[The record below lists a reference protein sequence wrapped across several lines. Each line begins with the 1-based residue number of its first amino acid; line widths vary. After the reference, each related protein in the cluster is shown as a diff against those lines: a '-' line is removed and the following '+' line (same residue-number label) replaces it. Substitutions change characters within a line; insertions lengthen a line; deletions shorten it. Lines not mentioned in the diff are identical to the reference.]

1 MEAIQAHTIE
11 YDRRKNN
18 YYLHEKD
25 KEQRL
30 VKRYDSIQADSE
42 TNEALEI
49 TQGLEAS
56 IKEANERKQAEQNE
70 WVNLSEYWL
79 QVADTKDWENAK
91 SRLDKSKTCKM
102 SVVKRK
108 RDALKHFKQRAVK
121 KAESLGIE
129 YKTEY
134 VKSVNRWG
142 VECHMNRKDLFIRR
156 KHLRLFFTTNK
167 QEKHTYALVRNRQAQ
182 TIKVFG
188 VDNHIQNKLATHGI
202 QYNTFI
208 ARLHRGW
215 SVEKASTT
223 PPANRDS
230 DRFLEMYPHRAHELR
245 KPVKKSNKQ
254 ILAEYEGKTFY
265 RRRAT
270 LQDLLQENGIT
281 EKQFC
286 NRIRNGWSFASAT
299 TLDNGGYTEEARK
312 RHNKR
317 DIAKHVRQSRA
328 KRYR

>member
-1 MEAIQAHTIE
+1 MESIQAHTIE

-42 TNEALEI
+42 TNETLEI

-56 IKEANERKQAEQNE
+56 IKEANARKQAEQNE

-134 VKSVNRWG
+134 VKSKNRWG
-142 VECHMNRKDLFIRR
+142 VECHMNRKDLFVRR
-156 KHLRLFFTTNK
+156 KHLKLFFTTNK
-167 QEKHTYALVRNRQAQ
+167 QGKHTNALVRNRQAQ

-188 VDNHIQNKLATHGI
+188 ADNHIQNKLAIQKI
-202 QYNTFI
+202 QYQTFI
-208 ARLHRGW
+208 ARINNGW
-215 SVEKASTT
+215 SIERASTT
-223 PPANRDS
+223 PPINRNTK
-230 DRFLEMYPHRAHELR
+230 RFLEMYPHRAWEIA
-245 KPVKKSNKQ
+245 KP
-254 ILAEYEGKTFY
+254 KT
-265 RRRAT
+265 R
-270 LQDLLQENGIT
+270 
-281 EKQFC
+281 
-286 NRIRNGWSFASAT
+286 
-299 TLDNGGYTEEARK
+299 RK
-312 RHNKR
+312 RKC
-317 DIAKHVRQSRA
+317 K
-328 KRYR
+328 

>member
-1 MEAIQAHTIE
+1 MEVISTEHMPYTIRWRDPAY
-11 YDRRKNN
+11 YDKIK
-18 YYLHEKD
+18 EK
-25 KEQRL
+25 RL
-30 VKRYDSIQADSE
+30 EKHFDSIQADSE
-42 TNEALEI
+42 TDETLEI
-49 TQGLEAS
+49 TQGLES
-56 IKEANERKQAEQNE
+56 SVKESLARKQAQQDE
-70 WVNLSEYWL
+70 WVNLSEYWE
-79 QVADTKDWENAK
+79 QAADTKDWENAK
-91 SRLDKSKTCKM
+91 SRLDKSKPCKM

-156 KHLRLFFTTNK
+156 KHLGLFFSEIQGRTTRVPIK
-167 QEKHTYALVRNRQAQ
+167 NRQQ
-182 TIKVFG
+182 EVIKIFG
-188 VDNHIQNKLATHGI
+188 ADNHIRNKLATHNI
-202 QYNTFI
+202 QYQTFI
-208 ARLHRGW
+208 ARIHSGW
-215 SVEKASTT
+215 SAERASTT
-223 PPANRDS
+223 PPANRNS

-245 KPVKKSNKQ
+245 CPVKKTNKE